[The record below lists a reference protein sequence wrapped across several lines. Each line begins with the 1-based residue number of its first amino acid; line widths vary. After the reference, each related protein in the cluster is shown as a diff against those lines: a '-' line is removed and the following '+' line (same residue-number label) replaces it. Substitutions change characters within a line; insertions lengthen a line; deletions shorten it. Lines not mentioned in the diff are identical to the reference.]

1 MLCLNVQMMKFNLK
15 RNKVIYFCLHT
26 CILFHFTKESKKE
39 VDTLQKEEHFWEF
52 KIVFID

>member
-39 VDTLQKEEHFWEF
+39 VDTLQKEEHF
-52 KIVFID
+52 